1 MFGGSKNNQGLDFKS
16 ATKSLNAFDKAT
28 KRITD
33 SFKIGDTG
41 VKSLTDTMNIGTE
54 VKTVENTVTNV
65 MGATTKPAEAG
76 TTEAATTAM
85 SQLTSAAISASV
97 ALNSVKVGGLGFASG
112 GAISGIGTSTSDS
125 IPAMLSDGEFVLR
138 AEAVNRIG
146 VPTLNA
152 LNEGRIKHFSA
163 GGVVSSVSS
172 VGGAIGGAVSINIS
186 AIDGNSVR
194 SFLKRGGLKEIKQ
207 GLFSDTRNFASNA
220 GVW

>member
-1 MFGGSKNNQGLDFKS
+1 MS
-16 ATKSLNAFDKAT
+16 
-28 KRITD
+28 
-33 SFKIGDTG
+33 
-41 VKSLTDTMNIGTE
+41 IGTE

-76 TTEAATTAM
+76 TTEAATSAM
-85 SQLTSAAISASV
+85 GQLTSAAISASI
-97 ALNSVKVGGLGFASG
+97 ALNSVKVAGFASG

-207 GLFSDTRNFASNA
+207 GLFSDTRNFATKA

>member
-1 MFGGSKNNQGLDFKS
+1 MLFRS
-16 ATKSLNAFDKAT
+16 
-28 KRITD
+28 
-33 SFKIGDTG
+33 
-41 VKSLTDTMNIGTE
+41 
-54 VKTVENTVTNV
+54 
-65 MGATTKPAEAG
+65 
-76 TTEAATTAM
+76 
-85 SQLTSAAISASV
+85 
-97 ALNSVKVGGLGFASG
+97 
-112 GAISGIGTSTSDS
+112 SDS

-207 GLFSDTRNFASNA
+207 GLFSDTRNFATKA